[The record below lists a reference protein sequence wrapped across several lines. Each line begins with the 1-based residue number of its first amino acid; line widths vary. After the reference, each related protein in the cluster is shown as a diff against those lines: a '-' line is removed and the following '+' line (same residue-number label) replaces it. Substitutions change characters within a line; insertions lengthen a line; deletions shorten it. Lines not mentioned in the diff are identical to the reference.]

1 LGRAHIADSNDDAIR
16 LVTRTNF
23 YPKNRSAPSPKKSP
37 ENLKAK
43 RVDAEIGF
51 GSK

>member
-1 LGRAHIADSNDDAIR
+1 MTQSVLSPAQ
-16 LVTRTNF
+16 TF
-23 YPKNRSAPSPKKSP
+23 PQKNRSAPSPKKSP